1 MAVVIVEGI
10 LSSRSQA
17 VNETAVEVGGHA
29 TMRIMA
35 IDRAPEPSQF
45 RVALFVGPQP
55 VEGKP
60 FTSSCVFNVKKRSW
74 KGGIQVAV
82 VITQSQI
89 DTLITDVDFSRWLA
103 LALADR
109 ADEDRLSHQKR
120 AHELFIQAVCW
131 CKLDLALQSGITQEN
146 QCLADDTWI
155 PEVRDTVIKRT
166 NFITSYIASEL
177 DLVLRDVTAP

>member
-1 MAVVIVEGI
+1 MAVVMVEGI
-10 LSSRSQA
+10 LSSLSQA
-17 VNETAVEVGGHA
+17 VNETAVEIGGHA
-29 TMRIMA
+29 TMRTMA
-35 IDRAPEPSQF
+35 VEPAPEPSQF
-45 RVALFVGPQP
+45 RVTLFVGPQP

-82 VITQSQI
+82 VITQNQI
-89 DTLITDVDFSRWLA
+89 DTLSTDVDFSRWLA
-103 LALADR
+103 LALADLV
-109 ADEDRLSHQKR
+109 DEDRLSHQKR

-146 QCLADDTWI
+146 QCLADDTCI

>member
-1 MAVVIVEGI
+1 MAVVMTEGI

-17 VNETAVEVGGHA
+17 VNETAVEIVSHA
-29 TMRIMA
+29 TMRTMA
-35 IDRAPEPSQF
+35 IEPAPEPSQF
-45 RVALFVGPQP
+45 RVTLFVGPQP
-55 VEGKP
+55 VEGQP

-89 DTLITDVDFSRWLA
+89 DTLSTNVEFSRWLA
-103 LALADR
+103 LTLADL
-109 ADEDRLSHQKR
+109 ADEDRLSHQQR

-146 QCLADDTWI
+146 QCLAVDTWI
-155 PEVRDTVIKRT
+155 SEVRDTVIKRT

>member
-1 MAVVIVEGI
+1 MAVVMVEGI

-17 VNETAVEVGGHA
+17 VNETAVEIGGHA
-29 TMRIMA
+29 TMHAMA
-35 IDRAPEPSQF
+35 VEPAPEPSQF
-45 RVALFVGPQP
+45 RVTLFVGPQP

-82 VITQSQI
+82 VITQRQI
-89 DTLITDVDFSRWLA
+89 DTLSTDVDFSRWLT
-103 LALADR
+103 LALVDL

-146 QCLADDTWI
+146 QCLADDTGI
-155 PEVRDTVIKRT
+155 PEVRDIVNKRT

>member
-1 MAVVIVEGI
+1 MRTMAVEP
-10 LSSRSQA
+10 
-17 VNETAVEVGGHA
+17 
-29 TMRIMA
+29 
-35 IDRAPEPSQF
+35 APEPSQF
-45 RVALFVGPQP
+45 RVTLFVGPQL

-82 VITQSQI
+82 VITRGQI
-89 DTLITDVDFSRWLA
+89 DTLSTDVDFSRWLA
-103 LALADR
+103 LALADL

-146 QCLADDTWI
+146 QGLADDTWI

>member
-1 MAVVIVEGI
+1 MRTMAVE
-10 LSSRSQA
+10 
-17 VNETAVEVGGHA
+17 H
-29 TMRIMA
+29 
-35 IDRAPEPSQF
+35 APEPSRF
-45 RVALFVGPQP
+45 RVTLFVGPQP

-82 VITQSQI
+82 VITRSQI
-89 DTLITDVDFSRWLA
+89 DTLSTDLDFSRWLA
-103 LALADR
+103 LALIDLT
-109 ADEDRLSHQKR
+109 DEDRLSHQKR
-120 AHELFIQAVCW
+120 AYELFIQAVCW

-146 QCLADDTWI
+146 QCLAADAWI

-177 DLVLRDVTAP
+177 DLVLRDGTAP

>member
-1 MAVVIVEGI
+1 MRTMAVE
-10 LSSRSQA
+10 
-17 VNETAVEVGGHA
+17 H
-29 TMRIMA
+29 
-35 IDRAPEPSQF
+35 APEPSQF
-45 RVALFVGPQP
+45 RVTLFVGPQP

-82 VITQSQI
+82 VITRSQI
-89 DTLITDVDFSRWLA
+89 DTLSTDVDFSRWLA
-103 LALADR
+103 LALADL

-146 QCLADDTWI
+146 QGLADDTWI